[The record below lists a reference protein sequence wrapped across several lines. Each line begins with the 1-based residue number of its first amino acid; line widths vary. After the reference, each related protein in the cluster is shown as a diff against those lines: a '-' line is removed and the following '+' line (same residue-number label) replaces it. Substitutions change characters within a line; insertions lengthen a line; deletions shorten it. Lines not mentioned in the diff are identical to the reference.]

1 MSDECERERI
11 RGLPGPL
18 PTGERILWRG
28 APRWQPLAWRAFH
41 MREALAWFA
50 FVGAVRT
57 VVEVVG
63 DGTLSRALLH
73 NATLAPLALAACAL
87 LAGLAWASARTTI
100 YTVTD
105 RRVVMRVGIAL
116 PVTLNIPYARIAGA
130 FARLDASGAGDV
142 GLTIGDGTRLAWF
155 VLWPH
160 CRPWRVRAP
169 EPMLRAVPDGAR
181 LANILSDALGNAA
194 RTDGGACV
202 RTEVTAGAP
211 VVIATP
217 DGLSTGLGAAT

>member
-28 APRWQPLAWRAFH
+28 APRWQPLAWRALH
-41 MREALAWFA
+41 MREALVWFA
-50 FVGAVRT
+50 IVGVVRT
-57 VVEVVG
+57 TVEVASG
-63 DGTLSRALLH
+63 GSLSSAVLH
-73 NATLAPLALAACAL
+73 NAALLPLCLAACAL
-87 LAGLAWASARTTI
+87 LAGLAWASAATTI

-105 RRVVMRVGIAL
+105 KRVVMRIGIAL
-116 PVTLNIPYARIAGA
+116 PVTLNIPYTRVAGA

-142 GLTIGDGTRLAWF
+142 GLALGDGTRLAWF

-181 LANILSDALGNAA
+181 LANILSDALANAA
-194 RTDGGACV
+194 RVDGGAGM
-202 RTEVTAGAP
+202 RTEVTGGTH
-211 VVIATP
+211 VVTAVPQAI
-217 DGLSTGLGAAT
+217 GAAT